1 MASLG
6 KDTGGG
12 CRVGGVEIKLISIM
26 AEKDLERRVSKLNTF
41 FNLVR

>member
-26 AEKDLERRVSKLNTF
+26 AEKDLESFKVKHF
-41 FNLVR
+41 F